1 MVAAVHHYDPQLQLM
16 VFDHGKGA
24 GWRSDYVGG
33 AAVRNPTHGANLSRR
48 YWRAD
53 NVSVMQLAAR
63 FGLPN
68 RAVTA
73 VREAKAVLDVSGGDS
88 FSDIYGARRFAQ
100 ITVPKRLAL
109 ATKTRLILLP
119 QTYGPFRLP
128 ETRREAKRLVA
139 GAAQAWARDEDSHA
153 ALLELMGEDADPA
166 VHRRGVDMAF
176 ALEVHDAPAEVL
188 EPLAARRREGRI
200 LVGLNVSGLTYNDPD
215 ASALFGFRLD
225 YRQLIHRFMDEL
237 LADDRVVVL
246 LVPHVDTTMPESD
259 RLAASAVI
267 ETLPPHLRAR
277 VAVTPA
283 GLDQC
288 QVKGVIAAMDWFMGT
303 RMHST
308 IAGLSTQTPTATVAY
323 SLKARGVF
331 ASCDAADQVADA
343 RQLDLE
349 QAMDVLRQSFAT
361 RADVRARL
369 AVSVP
374 PVRARAAS
382 QLTELLDVAMSAP
395 ARH

>member
-1 MVAAVHHYDPQLQLM
+1 
-16 VFDHGKGA
+16 
-24 GWRSDYVGG
+24 
-33 AAVRNPTHGANLSRR
+33 
-48 YWRAD
+48 
-53 NVSVMQLAAR
+53 
-63 FGLPN
+63 
-68 RAVTA
+68 
-73 VREAKAVLDVSGGDS
+73 
-88 FSDIYGARRFAQ
+88 
-100 ITVPKRLAL
+100 
-109 ATKTRLILLP
+109 
-119 QTYGPFRLP
+119 
-128 ETRREAKRLVA
+128 
-139 GAAQAWARDEDSHA
+139 
-153 ALLELMGEDADPA
+153 
-166 VHRRGVDMAF
+166 
-176 ALEVHDAPAEVL
+176 
-188 EPLAARRREGRI
+188 
-200 LVGLNVSGLTYNDPD
+200 
-215 ASALFGFRLD
+215 
-225 YRQLIHRFMDEL
+225 
-237 LADDRVVVL
+237 VVL